1 MKKVVLDF
9 NGLDSKEEIQEYLAE
24 KMKFPFYYGRNLDA
38 LYDCLTDICEP
49 VAIVLNMPNSRED
62 NHLEFYL
69 DKLYRTWENGFRP
82 EGELQLPAELFYAR
96 CSWLEQCNPMFFA
109 GFSHLFW
116 PDAGLNFSYMGA
128 V

>member
-69 DKLYRTWENGFRP
+69 DKLYRTLKDAEQDNGN
-82 EGELQLPAELFYAR
+82 LAV
-96 CSWLEQCNPMFFA
+96 FFVKIA
-109 GFSHLFW
+109 
-116 PDAGLNFSYMGA
+116 D
-128 V
+128 